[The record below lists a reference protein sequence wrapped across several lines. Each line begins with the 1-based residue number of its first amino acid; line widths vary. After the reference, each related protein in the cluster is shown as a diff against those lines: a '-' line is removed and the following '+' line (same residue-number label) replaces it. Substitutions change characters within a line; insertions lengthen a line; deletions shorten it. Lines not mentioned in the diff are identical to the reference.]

1 MNKKRVEEMLNLLST
16 EVKVHEIKKD
26 FLAFVPKRPTLPEK
40 IRPARI
46 IFPITLCSVFAV
58 LLISLML
65 FTINKPIFN
74 TEKASPITETKKIMT
89 YQVIGC
95 VSLIDEMSELNK
107 LSNDQ
112 IEKEVD
118 NYLELADYYLHKD
131 ELMIESQISDD
142 VNYNNK
148 YLISLNEQI
157 YFYFNEKTDVEH
169 TDIDFVSSSL
179 EGYILIN
186 NTKYQVTGW
195 KEVVG
200 RYIKTKLRTY
210 YNETDFIEVKQEIR
224 LSNNEYD
231 FTYYNDENIVKE
243 VSLCFQETPLSSELE
258 INEDDKSFDFKLKE
272 DTIIADVNIPDVY
285 NGEIIIYSENGEYV
299 YFIEE

>member
-1 MNKKRVEEMLNLLST
+1 MNNKRVEEMLNLLST
-16 EVKVHEIKKD
+16 EVKVNEIQKD
-26 FLAFVPKRPTLPEK
+26 FLEFVPKRPTSPEK

-46 IFPITLCSVFAV
+46 IFPISICSVLAV

-65 FTINKPIFN
+65 YTINKPIFN
-74 TEKASPITETKKIMT
+74 TEQALPITETKKIMT

-95 VSLIDEMSELNK
+95 LTLMDEISEFNK

-118 NYLELADYYLHKD
+118 NYLDLADYYLHKN
-131 ELMIESQISDD
+131 ELTIESYVSDD
-142 VNYNNK
+142 IDYNNK
-148 YLISLNEQI
+148 YLISLNDQI
-157 YFYFNEKTDVEH
+157 YYYFNETTDVEH

-179 EGYILIN
+179 EGYILFN
-186 NTKYQVTGW
+186 NVKYRVTGS

-210 YNETDFIEVKQEIR
+210 YNETDFIEVEQEIR
-224 LSNNEYD
+224 LSINEYD
-231 FTYYNDENIVKE
+231 FTFYKDENIVKK
-243 VSLCFQETPLSSELE
+243 VSLAVEETPLSSELA
-258 INEDDKSFDFKLKE
+258 ISEDDKSFDFSLKE
-272 DTIIADVNIPDVY
+272 DTIIADVCIPDVY